1 LDLLSL
7 FDKANLTNINLIMK
21 SNRFLLL
28 ILLSF
33 SLTSCYKEPL
43 TKGIIT
49 VFDEQGN
56 TVSNVE
62 VRLSQEDYSGVEQT
76 YIENTQYSDER
87 GQSEHVLEN
96 EAIMNIDAVL
106 YDANNLDTLYYGP
119 STIRLVYGKTI
130 YKNVQLLPF

>member
-1 LDLLSL
+1 
-7 FDKANLTNINLIMK
+7 MK

-96 EAIMNIDAVL
+96 EAIMNIDGTINII
-106 YDANNLDTLYYGP
+106 ANIDL
-119 STIRLVYGKTI
+119 I
-130 YKNVQLLPF
+130 F

>member
-1 LDLLSL
+1 
-7 FDKANLTNINLIMK
+7 MK

-76 YIENTQYSDER
+76 YIENTQHSDER

-106 YDANNLDTLYYGP
+106 FDANNLDTLYYGP